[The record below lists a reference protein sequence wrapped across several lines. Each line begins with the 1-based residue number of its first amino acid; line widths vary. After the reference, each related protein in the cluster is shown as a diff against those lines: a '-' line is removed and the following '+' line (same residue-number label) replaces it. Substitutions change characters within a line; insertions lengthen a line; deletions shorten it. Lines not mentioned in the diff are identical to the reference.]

1 MVNLLLIFEFLI
13 IPLLPKSPVSTNIT
27 PPSLPNSATDNIAES
42 LAMKEKKRLHLPWLE
57 PFILLSPAGIWLALL
72 LVLPT
77 LVIFELSL
85 VPNIKPGDIVIP
97 SGISNYLRVFEPIN
111 LQVMVRSLFFAV
123 GTTVLCLLLGFPVAY
138 WIAQMAPKRW
148 QNILL
153 LGFILPLW
161 TSSLLR
167 SYAWITILRP
177 TGVLNTILT
186 AIGLPS
192 LELLNRSP
200 AVLIGMAYSYL
211 PYMVLILY
219 ASLEKLDKRLLEA
232 SADLGATPVQ
242 TFWKVTVPQTMQG
255 IAAGSLLVFISG
267 LGDFVDPELLGGASS
282 MTGAR
287 LIYNQFL
294 GATQNWG
301 FGSALSMVLIFAVS
315 AAIALLIKYGDRD
328 AV

>member
-1 MVNLLLIFEFLI
+1 MNTSKGRRGQWIE
-13 IPLLPKSPVSTNIT
+13 PL
-27 PPSLPNSATDNIAES
+27 
-42 LAMKEKKRLHLPWLE
+42 
-57 PFILLSPAGIWLALL
+57 ILLSPAGLWLVLL
-72 LVLPT
+72 LVVPT

-85 VPNIKPGDIVIP
+85 VPNIKPGEVVNP
-97 SGISNYLRVFEPIN
+97 SGFDNYLRVFESIN
-111 LQVMVRSLFFAV
+111 LQVMGRSLFFAV
-123 GTTVLCLLLGFPVAY
+123 GTTVICLLLGFPVAY

-148 QNILL
+148 QNLLL

-167 SYAWITILRP
+167 SYAWITILRNS
-177 TGVLNTILT
+177 GVLNTVLT
-186 AIGLPS
+186 SIGLPE
-192 LELLNRSP
+192 LNLLNSSS
-200 AVLIGMAYSYL
+200 AVLIGMAYGYL

-232 SADLGATPVQ
+232 SADLGATPIQ
-242 TFWKVTVPQTMQG
+242 TFWKVTVPQSLQG

-315 AAIALLIKYGDRD
+315 IAITLLIKYGDRE
-328 AV
+328 AAQR

>member
-1 MVNLLLIFEFLI
+1 
-13 IPLLPKSPVSTNIT
+13 VSTNLT
-27 PPSLPNSATDNIAES
+27 PPSLPNPGATDDIIEPVIPNDR
-42 LAMKEKKRLHLPWLE
+42 KRPRWQWVE
-57 PFILLSPAGIWLALL
+57 PLILLTPAGVWLLLL

-85 VPNIKPGDIVIP
+85 VPNIKPGEAVNP
-97 SGISNYLRVFEPIN
+97 SGLSNYLRVFEAIN
-111 LQVMVRSLFFAV
+111 LQVMGRSLYFAL
-123 GTTVLCLLLGFPVAY
+123 GSTVICLILGFPVAY
-138 WIAQMAPKRW
+138 WIAQMTPKRW
-148 QNILL
+148 RNLLL

-167 SYAWITILRP
+167 SYAWITILRR

-186 AIGLPS
+186 AIQLPE
-192 LELLNRSP
+192 LNLLNTGS

-232 SADLGATPVQ
+232 SADLGANPVQ
-242 TFWKVTVPQTMQG
+242 TFWKVTVPQTMPG
-255 IAAGSLLVFISG
+255 IAAGSLLVLISG

-301 FGSALSMVLIFAVS
+301 FGSALSMVLIAAVS
-315 AAIALLIKYGDRD
+315 MAIALLIKYGDRD
-328 AV
+328 ASVQR